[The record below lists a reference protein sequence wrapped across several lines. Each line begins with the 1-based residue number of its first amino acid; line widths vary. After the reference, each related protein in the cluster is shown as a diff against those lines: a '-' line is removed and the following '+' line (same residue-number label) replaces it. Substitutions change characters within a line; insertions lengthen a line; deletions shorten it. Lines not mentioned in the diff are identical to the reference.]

1 MQDDLLAEDDDD
13 DTQPTPLFRASTRS
27 RRRPTPEYRAPIMPG
42 SLPAPEYRATIP
54 EPMSRPQP
62 APEYRAKVPEVVP
75 QTRPA
80 ADARP
85 LRLVIAIDFG
95 TTFTGESG
103 SCDYEQVTNV
113 FQRSRIRNPQI

>member
-1 MQDDLLAEDDDD
+1 MQEDLLAEDDDD

-27 RRRPTPEYRAPIMPG
+27 RRRPTPEYRAPMPG

-80 ADARP
+80 VDASL

-103 SCDYEQVTNV
+103 SCDHAQVTNV
-113 FQRSRIRNPQI
+113 FQRSRVRDPQI